1 MKINKEYRK
10 GGFFSNSQDKFSD
23 MEGAGSGINTAF
35 ANQGF
40 LKTKGAA
47 LRREKR
53 YLKKLE
59 REGKLNQQGPRS
71 ADRLEY
77 LKKVQRDRIKKGAGA
92 AALAAGAVLAAPAV
106 AGALGGAG
114 AAAGGAGAA
123 GAAGAGA
130 AGAGAAGAGAAGAGA
145 SGLAGAATKA
155 TLGDKILKGLKIAKA
170 GKELVAPVQPTPEQ
184 EADLMEGVDEAGM
197 FGEFGMRVL
206 KKGQKKRDKNK
217 EAMLIRALL
226 GAKLQA

>member
-59 REGKLNQQGPRS
+59 RQGKLNQQGPRS

-92 AALAAGAVLAAPAV
+92 AALAAGAALAAPAV
-106 AGALGGAG
+106 AGALGGG
-114 AAAGGAGAA
+114 ATVAAPTAATAATGAGTTAA
-123 GAAGAGA
+123 TTAAT
-130 AGAGAAGAGAAGAGA
+130 GAGA

-155 TLGDKILKGLKIAKA
+155 TFGDKLLKLLKIGKA
-170 GKELVAPVQPTPEQ
+170 GKELIAPVQPTPEQ
-184 EADLMEGVDEAGM
+184 EADLMEGVEEAGGGS
-197 FGEFGMRVL
+197 GELGMRIL

>member
-35 ANQGF
+35 QGMGPF
-40 LKTKGAA
+40 AGKGSA
-47 LRREKR
+47 LRKEKR

-59 REGKLNQQGPRS
+59 RQGKLNEDGPRS

-77 LKKVQRDRIKKGAGA
+77 LKKVQRDRIKKGVGG
-92 AALAAGAVLAAPAV
+92 AALAAGAAIGAPALI
-106 AGALGGAG
+106 GAVQSGG
-114 AAAGGAGAA
+114 
-123 GAAGAGA
+123 
-130 AGAGAAGAGAAGAGA
+130 
-145 SGLAGAATKA
+145 GLAGLASQAGSGLKSFKA
-155 TLGDKILKGLKIAKA
+155 LKGADKLKKILDLGKKGSQV
-170 GKELVAPVQPTPEQ
+170 KEMVESFSPEQ
-184 EADLMEGVDEAGM
+184 EEEIMEGDFGQPGM

-206 KKGQKKRDKNK
+206 KKGQKKKDKNK

-226 GAKLQA
+226 GAKLPA

>member
-1 MKINKEYRK
+1 MKINKEYRE

-35 ANQGF
+35 GNQGF
-40 LKTKGAA
+40 LKTKGSA
-47 LRREKR
+47 LRKEKR

-59 REGKLNQQGPRS
+59 RQGKLNQDGPRS

-77 LKKVQRDRIKKGAGA
+77 LKKVQRDRVKKGAGA
-92 AALAAGAVLAAPAV
+92 AALAAGAVIAAPAV
-106 AGALGGAG
+106 AGALGGGTTVVAPT
-114 AAAGGAGAA
+114 AATTATGAGT
-123 GAAGAGA
+123 
-130 AGAGAAGAGAAGAGA
+130 

-155 TLGDKILKGLKIAKA
+155 TFGDKLLKLLKIGKA
-170 GKELVAPVQPTPEQ
+170 GKDLVAPVQPTPEQ

-197 FGEFGMRVL
+197 DAEFGMRVL
-206 KKGQKKRDKNK
+206 KKGQKKKDKNK

-226 GAKLQA
+226 GAKLPA

>member
-35 ANQGF
+35 GNQGF
-40 LKTKGAA
+40 LRTKGSA
-47 LRREKR
+47 LRKEKR

-59 REGKLNQQGPRS
+59 RQGKLNEEGPRS

-123 GAAGAGA
+123 SAAGAGA
-130 AGAGAAGAGAAGAGA
+130 AGAGAAGAGAGA

-170 GKELVAPVQPTPEQ
+170 GKELVAPVQPTAEQ
-184 EADLMEGVDEAGM
+184 EEDLMEGVDEAGM
-197 FGEFGMRVL
+197 FGELGMRIL
-206 KKGQKKRDKNK
+206 KKGQKKKDKNK